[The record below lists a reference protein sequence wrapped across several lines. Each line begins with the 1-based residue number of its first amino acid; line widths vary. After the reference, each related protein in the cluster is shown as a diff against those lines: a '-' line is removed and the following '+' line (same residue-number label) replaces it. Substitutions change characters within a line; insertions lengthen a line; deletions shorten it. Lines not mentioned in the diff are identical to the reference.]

1 MCNAFSCIV
10 QQNGNVLWKFA
21 VDSHDELL
29 TLYGALYG
37 LSDTIADQ
45 QTLSFARVEVVP
57 ANANYLTP
65 DRWILK
71 VDQAIKPY
79 WWGPAY
85 ETYVMDAH
93 RQWLTIL
100 DKILVRKPTVNPLT
114 DIKAGPVTKESLK
127 LLKEWASARD
137 SVWASVWDSVRAS
150 VWDSVGDSVRDNVRA
165 SVRASVGD
173 SVGDNVRD
181 SVRASVRASVWDSVG
196 AYQGSLFNLP
206 RTAWQGTE
214 TIKTAGYPF
223 ESSVK
228 LWEAGLVPS
237 FDGQVWRLHAE
248 PHAGV
253 VCQWTP

>member
-1 MCNAFSCIV
+1 MRQPMCNAFSCIV

-85 ETYVMDAH
+85 EIYAMDAH

-127 LLKEWASARD
+127 LLKEWAS
-137 SVWASVWDSVRAS
+137 VRAS
-150 VWDSVGDSVRDNVRA
+150 VWDSVWDSVWA
-165 SVRASVGD
+165 SVVDSVGD
-173 SVGDNVRD
+173 SV
-181 SVRASVRASVWDSVG
+181 RA
-196 AYQGSLFNLP
+196 QIGSLFALKRNEWKY
-206 RTAWQGTE
+206 TDK
-214 TIKTAGYPF
+214 IKTKGYPF
-223 ESSVK
+223 QPCVD
-228 LWEAGLVPS
+228 LWNAGFVPS
-237 FDGQVWRLHAE
+237 FDGKTWRLHSGAKAE
-248 PHAGV
+248 V
-253 VCQWTP
+253 VYESRMENSVVGG

>member
-127 LLKEWASARD
+127 LLKEWAS
-137 SVWASVWDSVRAS
+137 VWASVRASVWDSVWDSVRTSVRTSVGDSVRDSVGDSVGDSVRAS
-150 VWDSVGDSVRDNVRA
+150 VWDSVG
-165 SVRASVGD
+165 
-173 SVGDNVRD
+173 
-181 SVRASVRASVWDSVG
+181 DSVG

-248 PHAGV
+248 PNAGV

>member
-1 MCNAFSCIV
+1 MRQPMCNAFSCIV

-127 LLKEWASARD
+127 LLKEWASVRD
-137 SVWASVWDSVRAS
+137 SVRDSVVDS
-150 VWDSVGDSVRDNVRA
+150 VWDSVG
-165 SVRASVGD
+165 
-173 SVGDNVRD
+173 
-181 SVRASVRASVWDSVG
+181 ASVWDSVG

-248 PHAGV
+248 PNAGV